1 MDIKNYNFTLDENGI
16 QKFVKKDNFKIL
28 NEYKIEIK
36 NFKNKANTHINY
48 LKILMFI
55 SMIFLT
61 EMNLFNNKQSICVS
75 FLLLFNI
82 AFSQNIINNIPK
94 ISN

>member
-48 LKILMFI
+48 CQNLK
-55 SMIFLT
+55 
-61 EMNLFNNKQSICVS
+61 NR
-75 FLLLFNI
+75 
-82 AFSQNIINNIPK
+82 
-94 ISN
+94 